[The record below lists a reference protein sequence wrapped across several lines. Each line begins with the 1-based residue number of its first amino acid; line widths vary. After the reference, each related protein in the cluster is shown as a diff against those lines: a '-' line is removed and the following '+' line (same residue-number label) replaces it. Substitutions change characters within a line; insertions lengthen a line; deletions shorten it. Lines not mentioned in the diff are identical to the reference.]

1 MKGARSW
8 RDKKAAAVC
17 LAGMIAALSAACGGR
32 EEKSQNL
39 LTPDEEEV
47 RVVDLFSPM
56 EKTDPNSENVARNA
70 MEQTV
75 CLAEERLGVQVDYM
89 TYTAEDYQ
97 DKTYDEVTI
106 ERVRNDMDDLYLL
119 NPDTILALGAEGAL
133 MDLSGLDSA
142 KDLREIIKIA
152 NTVDGKLVA
161 IPQEVVAYGLFVNKD
176 LFDRYGLALPET
188 PEEYLGCGRV

>member
-106 ERVRNDMDDLYLL
+106 ERVRNDMDDQ
-119 NPDTILALGAEGAL
+119 I
-133 MDLSGLDSA
+133 
-142 KDLREIIKIA
+142 
-152 NTVDGKLVA
+152 
-161 IPQEVVAYGLFVNKD
+161 
-176 LFDRYGLALPET
+176 
-188 PEEYLGCGRV
+188 GRAHV